1 MEINLEKLLN
11 EKIFVALRDIK
22 TLTIAGIEHEENI
35 FTLRGYEQ
43 RHGIWVETD
52 EIKNCPVFIDDKKS
66 DGCRGVIFIP
76 WYHIVSMVHFPGAKK
91 IEIDL
96 PKARKIGFRQKK

>member
-1 MEINLEKLLN
+1 MEINLDKLLN

-22 TLTIAGIEHEENI
+22 TLATTGIEHEENVFI
-35 FTLRGYEQ
+35 LRGHES
-43 RHGIWVETD
+43 RHGIWVEAD
-52 EIKNCPVFIDDKKS
+52 NINACPVCIDGKKIEE
-66 DGCRGVIFIP
+66 CKAVIFIP
-76 WYHIVSMVHFPGAKK
+76 WYHIVSMVHFPGAKN

>member
-11 EKIFVALRDIK
+11 EKIFMALRDIK
-22 TLTIAGIEHEENI
+22 TLAIAGIEHEENI
-35 FTLRGYEQ
+35 FILRGCED
-43 RHGIWVETD
+43 RHGIWVEAD
-52 EIKNCPVFIDDKKS
+52 NIKTCPVCIEGKKIEE
-66 DGCRGVIFIP
+66 CKAVIFIP
-76 WYHIVSMVHFPGAKK
+76 WYHIVSMVHFPGVKE